1 MIRNSPRTSCAI
13 RQNLGRL
20 QAHVAQPT
28 QASMLAALHRS
39 RLSAPFLEHSTSR
52 SNGADVDQVLTAVAK
67 DVSFAAGGT
76 AEAELCEG
84 GAAVFDGTCSI
95 AESQLHGSN
104 VSPCASPAGLRCFD
118 STLCCLAL
126 LW

>member
-1 MIRNSPRTSCAI
+1 
-13 RQNLGRL
+13 
-20 QAHVAQPT
+20 
-28 QASMLAALHRS
+28 MLVALHRS

-104 VSPCASPAGLRCFD
+104 VSPCASPPGMCCFD

-126 LW
+126 LLQQHTWPRPSGHGMPESAWQEAARK